1 MQVHGGNYSYVD
13 TRIIAG
19 TGVLQITAIAPV
31 ADIARNANIPLVA
44 DGGVRFSGDVAK
56 AIAAGADTI
65 MMGSMFAGTDEAP
78 DYRLFE

>member
-1 MQVHGGNYSYVD
+1 MQVHGGNYSYAD

-19 TGVLQITAIAPV
+19 IGVLQITAIAPV